1 MGYSR
6 ASAHSKRA
14 SHCVVVLDEA
24 IYLTHQVPT
33 ETVIPFHCVRS
44 ARIAMSNLCQRIIRR
59 SSFAPSQLIVRA
71 KHSQPH
77 HAPSSPREPNPM
89 AGILTARL
97 GAAQV
102 VTLNRP
108 QALNSLDLTTVRSL
122 GHALSLWAADP
133 HVSFVVLKGAGGR
146 AFCAGGD
153 VKWLWESRRSP
164 DQQNAFF
171 DGEYSLDY
179 NLAVNSASE
188 QPHVALLDGAV
199 MGGGVGISIHAAVRV
214 ATEHT
219 VFAMPETSL
228 GLFPDVGGS
237 YFLPRLGSQVGCPN
251 FGTFLALTGYR
262 LKGADAV
269 HAGVATH
276 YMPRAELPKCEAALT
291 SLLLSRSTDLQS
303 RLSAI
308 RDVVGAHATPL
319 SAAPP
324 FCLRPTE
331 LAFIN
336 SAFNPDGDVES
347 ILSAVTAAAS
357 AHEPLPVAIAALG
370 ALRRAAPTSLR
381 VTLEQMRRG
390 GASPLRSCYIMEK
403 RMAIRFMA
411 RHDFYEGV
419 RSVLVDKDNAPK
431 WNPAELRDVGRANV
445 AAYFEPLPPE
455 QELRLP

>member
-1 MGYSR
+1 M
-6 ASAHSKRA
+6 
-14 SHCVVVLDEA
+14 
-24 IYLTHQVPT
+24 
-33 ETVIPFHCVRS
+33 
-44 ARIAMSNLCQRIIRR
+44 
-59 SSFAPSQLIVRA
+59 
-71 KHSQPH
+71 
-77 HAPSSPREPNPM
+77 
-89 AGILTARL
+89 L
-97 GAAQV
+97 GF
-102 VTLNRP
+102 
-108 QALNSLDLTTVRSL
+108 S
-122 GHALSLWAADP
+122 
-133 HVSFVVLKGAGGR
+133 
-146 AFCAGGD
+146 
-153 VKWLWESRRSP
+153 
-164 DQQNAFF
+164 
-171 DGEYSLDY
+171 
-179 NLAVNSASE
+179 
-188 QPHVALLDGAV
+188 
-199 MGGGVGISIHAAVRV
+199 
-214 ATEHT
+214 
-219 VFAMPETSL
+219 
-228 GLFPDVGGS
+228 
-237 YFLPRLGSQVGCPN
+237 
-251 FGTFLALTGYR
+251 
-262 LKGADAV
+262 
-269 HAGVATH
+269 
-276 YMPRAELPKCEAALT
+276 
-291 SLLLSRSTDLQS
+291 
-303 RLSAI
+303 
-308 RDVVGAHATPL
+308 PL